1 MGGLGQI
8 GFGPL
13 ERIDGPLPVPAPYG
27 LLQAMAAPAAGVRLV
42 VDTPD
47 GDRVGVDLSS
57 MTDEN
62 GTPLTLD
69 DALARL
75 KAQGSIPNN
84 AGDLRWLNGV
94 QLFNYPPGQASTDH
108 ACTVGTVPRKDFGAE
123 LYNPEFNAITVYTA
137 ETCKSYKVWN
147 QEEYKQRAQVALTAV
162 QGTGIERNLLTGE
175 ASDGLSPYLADGQG
189 VFPNGDTAT
198 SPMNA
203 LAYLEE
209 EIGLSG
215 QLGIIHCSPGFT
227 TTLRQYFQVDNRTG
241 VIRTINGNV
250 IIPGDGY
257 ARSPVTPPPFGRTT
271 GRNFG
276 SPLGHAASTGT
287 QEWIYATGPIDIR
300 LSEMF
305 MIPEEVSQALDRGTV
320 AGATSGRPNTF
331 TYRAERYALATW
343 DTQLQAAVLA
353 DRCQVNC

>member
-1 MGGLGQI
+1 MGGIGQI
-8 GFGPL
+8 GYGPL

-42 VDTPD
+42 VDGPD
-47 GDRVGVDLSS
+47 YDVIGVDLSS

-69 DALARL
+69 GALARL
-75 KAQGSIPNN
+75 KQDGSIPKN

-94 QLFNYPPGQASTDH
+94 QLYNYPSGQAGGFHQACGGSNTD
-108 ACTVGTVPRKDFGAE
+108 TTKSFGNDPK
-123 LYNPEFNAITVYTA
+123 NPEFNAIAVYLA
-137 ETCKSYKVWN
+137 ESCKSYKIWN
-147 QEEYKQRAQVALTAV
+147 QQEFQDRATIALTAV
-162 QGTGIERNLLTGE
+162 QGTAIERNLLTGE
-175 ASDGLSPYLADGQG
+175 ASDPLSPYLADGNG
-189 VFPNGDTAT
+189 IFPNGDTAT

-209 EIGLSG
+209 AIGLNG

-257 ARSPVTPPPFGRTT
+257 ARLPASVDPGT
-271 GRNFG
+271 GVGFG
-276 SPLGHAASTGT
+276 SPHGHAASTGT

-305 MIPEEVSQALDRGTV
+305 MIPEEVSQALDRGTSD
-320 AGATSGRPNTF
+320 GATTGRPNTF

-343 DTQLQAAVLA
+343 DTELQAAVLA
-353 DRCQVNC
+353 DRCMTTC

>member
-47 GDRVGVDLSS
+47 YDVLGIDLSE
-57 MTDEN
+57 TEE
-62 GTPLTLD
+62 TLEE
-69 DALARL
+69 AIARMKREEIL
-75 KAQGSIPNN
+75 PPN

-94 QLFNYPPGQASTDH
+94 EVYPYPPGQASSDH
-108 ACTVGTVPRKDFGAE
+108 ACAVGTVPRKDFGRE
-123 LYNPEFNAITVYTA
+123 LQHPQFNAITVYLA
-137 ETCKSYKVWN
+137 ESCKSYKVWN
-147 QEEYKQRAQVALTAV
+147 QEEFKQRALLALTAI
-162 QGTGIERNLLTGE
+162 QGTAIERNLLTGE
-175 ASDGLSPYLADGQG
+175 ASDSQAPYLADGVG

-257 ARSPVTPPPFGRTT
+257 ARSNKDPGT
-271 GRNFG
+271 GVGYG
-276 SPLGHAASTGT
+276 SPHGHAASTGT

-305 MIPEEVSQALDRGTV
+305 MIPEQVSQALDRGTSQ
-320 AGATSGRPNTF
+320 GATTGRPNTF
-331 TYRAERYALATW
+331 TYRAERYAMATW
-343 DTQLQAAVLA
+343 DTELQAAVLA
-353 DRCQVNC
+353 DRCQVTC